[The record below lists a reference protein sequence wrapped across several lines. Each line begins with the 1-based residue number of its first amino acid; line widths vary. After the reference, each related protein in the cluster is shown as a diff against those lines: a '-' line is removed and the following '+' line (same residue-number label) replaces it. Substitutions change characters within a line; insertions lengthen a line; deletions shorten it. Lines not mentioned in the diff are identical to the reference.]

1 MDLELIKPSF
11 QTRPYKPSEVCRIKD
26 RRQSFL
32 YVKYGAKPVDIYVD
46 TDDNLVMLFLKSET
60 KELYDKWRRYEL
72 V

>member
-1 MDLELIKPSF
+1 MDLDLIKPSF
-11 QTRPYKPSEVCRIKD
+11 QTKPYRPNEVCRIKD

-32 YVKYGAKPVDIYVD
+32 YMKHGANPVDLYVD
-46 TDDNLVMLFLKSET
+46 SDDNLVMIFLKSET

>member
-1 MDLELIKPSF
+1 MDLDLIKPAF
-11 QTRPYKPSEVCRIKD
+11 QTRPYRPSEVCRIKD

-32 YVKYGAKPVDIYVD
+32 YIKNGAMPVDLFVD
-46 TDDNLVMLFLKSET
+46 SDDNLVMIFLKSET